1 MKALQEKVN
10 VVPLISKADCLTPGE
25 IKKLKERVGQG
36 SPMGGNA
43 GVARA
48 PTKHFIGHPK
58 CHPQLNLLYCGVRI
72 NEETRDGDAS
82 SLVYSPLQ
90 YE

>member
-36 SPMGGNA
+36 RTHGG
-43 GVARA
+43 GEGGWGGRA
-48 PTKHFIGHPK
+48 PRKAF
-58 CHPQLNLLYCGVRI
+58 
-72 NEETRDGDAS
+72 
-82 SLVYSPLQ
+82 
-90 YE
+90 